1 MLKLMKYEFK
11 KQGFSKIV
19 ILCLVAIIEAV
30 FLLGVVLDKEGWIAA
45 SMGILWVVTLG
56 AMTFLAFEAII
67 TYSNDLKTKSS
78 YMLFLTPTTTYSIVG
93 AKVIAAAIQGIV
105 AACIFAAIFILDGGI
120 LVAKYDFIAEMKQLI
135 MEFSRQ
141 FLKLDIDTVTMFSVV
156 TAILTSWLSTI
167 TTAFFSITLSTTF
180 LANNKLKGLISFII
194 FIAINILMYYIMDL
208 VLGYQIENLAE
219 MTRYNLLASLFGLVF
234 TVITYFGTAWM
245 LDKKVSV

>member
-1 MLKLMKYEFK
+1 MFKLMKYEFK

-19 ILCLVAIIEAV
+19 ILCLVAIIEAI

-141 FLKLDIDTVTMFSVV
+141 FLKLDIDTITMFSVV

-180 LANNKLKGLISFII
+180 LANNKLKGLISFAI
-194 FIAINILMYYIMDL
+194 FIAINIFIYYIMDL
-208 VLGYQIENLAE
+208 VLGYQIESLAE
-219 MTRYNLLASLFGLVF
+219 MTRYNLLASLLGLVF